1 MSITLGTH
9 TFDPATTAIREDHQE
24 RAGQDARS
32 IRITGLLANY
42 PDLTTLEAALD
53 TILAAASD
61 TDTTPLSL
69 RPNRQL
75 LVRREKFLREIQRD
89 ARSARFELIL
99 RADDPFEEATTPL
112 NWPWTIAASG
122 ATRNIISS
130 GNAHSPTLI
139 TLQATGTLINPTLSD
154 GDRTIT
160 YNGTLAP
167 GSIIELDG
175 PRRQARIAEV
185 DVTPYC
191 TGEFPRAAPGTSTFT
206 YTDAPTSAH
215 TAQATLSFHERWW

>member
-1 MSITLGTH
+1 MSITLGPH

-24 RAGQDARS
+24 RAGQDART
-32 IRITGLLANY
+32 IRINGLLTNY
-42 PDLTTLEAALD
+42 SDLPTLEAALD
-53 TILAAASD
+53 AILAAASD
-61 TDTTPLSL
+61 TETTPLSL

-75 LVRREKFLREIQRD
+75 HVRREKFLREIQRD
-89 ARSARFELIL
+89 ARTARYELTL

-122 ATRNIISS
+122 ATRNITSS

-154 GDRTIT
+154 GDRAIT

-167 GSIIELDG
+167 GSIIEFDG
-175 PRRQARIAEV
+175 PNRQARIADT

-191 TGEFPRAAPGTSTFT
+191 TGDFPRAAPGTTTFT

-215 TAQATLSFHERWW
+215 TAQATISFHERWW